1 MKRIFN
7 WILVIL
13 PIVFLSCEESLEY
26 NPESFIVTENFYK
39 TEADCQLAL
48 KSIYS
53 DLGSNNT
60 FGESMS
66 ICWATGVDEAIMSRD
81 KNLPIWTVARN
92 QHNAASTAIENTWRV
107 LYRGINNANIFI
119 EKTPDALVEDESI
132 KEGMIAQ
139 ARFLRA
145 FYYLELVRAWGDVPL
160 RTESIKGVA
169 DNDFGSALAAD
180 VYQFVIDE
188 LEAVVAK
195 LPVAGETEYG
205 RATQTAANGLLARTY
220 LSRAGYPNRILSDES
235 YQKVID
241 NCDAVINSGKHD
253 LLDNYKE
260 VFMNLIQDVN
270 DPTEVIFD
278 VQFSSLFDQ
287 GLKEAGKIGQLN
299 GIENKTKNSDT
310 GPYAYGYVYA
320 GISLI
325 NSYDQANDARF
336 DWNIADWKANK
347 DKPVIQEEKYQWYPG
362 KYRRGDRVLNEDDSY
377 SIVTLESGNKN
388 TTGINFPILRY
399 SDILLMKA
407 EALNELGSTSAAIT
421 LLDQVRNRAGLS
433 SIDPANVADK
443 DAFRSELMD
452 ERMREFC
459 FEGQRKHDLIRWGV
473 YEEKLLGAKQSM
485 IDAGVVG
492 KLAWMYIWA
501 NNIEEKH
508 TVLPIPLKELDEN
521 KLMTQNILWR

>member
-1 MKRIFN
+1 M
-7 WILVIL
+7 LVIL

-66 ICWATGVDEAIMSRD
+66 ICWATGLDEAVMSRD
-81 KNLPIWTVARN
+81 KNAPIWTIARN
-92 QHNAASTAIENTWRV
+92 EHTPASTSIENTWRI

-119 EKTPDALVEDESI
+119 ERAPGAVVEDESV
-132 KEGMIAQ
+132 KEGMMAQ

-145 FYYLELVRAWGDVPL
+145 FYYLELVRAWGDIPL
-160 RTESIKGVA
+160 RTESVKGVN
-169 DNDFGSALAAD
+169 DNEIAKSSTAD
-180 VYQFVIDE
+180 VYQFIIDE
-188 LEAVVAK
+188 LEAIATE

-205 RATQTAANGLLARTY
+205 RATQTAAYGLLARTY

-253 LLDNYKE
+253 LLDSYKE
-260 VFMNLIQDVN
+260 VFLNLIENLN

-278 VQFSSLFDQ
+278 VQFSSLLDQ
-287 GLKEAGKIGQLN
+287 GLKEAGKLGQLN
-299 GIENKTKNSDT
+299 GIENKTKNSDA
-310 GPYAYGYVYA
+310 GPYSYGFIYA
-320 GISLI
+320 GLPLI
-325 NSYDQANDARF
+325 NAYDQANDARF
-336 DWNIADWKANK
+336 DWNIADWKVTK
-347 DKPVIQEEKYQWYPG
+347 DKPVKQKNKYQWFPG
-362 KYRRGDRVLNEDDSY
+362 KYRRGDRVLNEDGSY
-377 SIVTLESGNKN
+377 SIITLESGNKN

-407 EALNELGSTSAAIT
+407 EALNELGSTPAAIA
-421 LLDQVRNRAGLS
+421 LLDQVRNRAGLPA
-433 SIDPANVADK
+433 IDAANVADK

-473 YEEKLLGAKQSM
+473 YKEKLEAAKQDL
-485 IDAGVVG
+485 IDAGAG
-492 KLAWMYIWA
+492 AKLSWMYIWA
-501 NNIEEKH
+501 NSIEEKH
-508 TVLPIPLKELDEN
+508 TVLPIPLKEIDEN
-521 KLMTQNILWR
+521 KLMTQNVLWR